1 MVPSKKLRIVL
12 VDDHPL
18 VLMGIRELLARDINL
33 EVEAMV
39 STPSELVERLGTC
52 APDIVVTDYSM
63 PGDARYGDGMRFI
76 SYLRRHFPE
85 VGIIV
90 LTMVSTPMIVSSLYD
105 AGVLGVVMKQD
116 NLDALLV
123 ALTLARRGLRYYP
136 PGFRQDMSVGGEVRS
151 LQERVDSLSTR
162 EFEVLRLFVQ
172 GASITEIAGQ
182 LHRSVTTISAQKTSA
197 MRKLGA
203 QNNQEL
209 ISFCL
214 EHGLF

>member
-1 MVPSKKLRIVL
+1 
-12 VDDHPL
+12 
-18 VLMGIRELLARDINL
+18 
-33 EVEAMV
+33 
-39 STPSELVERLGTC
+39 
-52 APDIVVTDYSM
+52 M

-76 SYLRRHFPE
+76 SYLRRHFPG

-90 LTMVSTPMIVSSLYD
+90 LTMVSNPMVISSLYD
-105 AGVLGVVMKQD
+105 VGVLGVVMKQD

-123 ALTLARRGLRYYP
+123 ALALVRQGLRYYP
-136 PGFRQDMSVGGEVRS
+136 PGFRQDMSVGGEVRN

-172 GASITEIAGQ
+172 GVSITEIAGR

>member
-1 MVPSKKLRIVL
+1 MAPSKKLRIVL

-33 EVEAMV
+33 DVEAMV
-39 STPSELVERLGTC
+39 STPSELVERLRVC

-63 PGDARYGDGMRFI
+63 PGDARYGDGIRFI

-85 VGIIV
+85 IGIIV
-90 LTMVSTPMIVSSLYD
+90 LTMVTNPMIVSSLYD

-123 ALTLARRGLRYYP
+123 ALALARRGLRYYP
-136 PGFRQDMSVGGEVRS
+136 PGFKQGMSVGGEVRS

>member
-39 STPSELVERLGTC
+39 STPSELVERLGAC

-85 VGIIV
+85 IGIIV
-90 LTMVSTPMIVSSLYD
+90 LTMVTNPMIVSSLYD

-123 ALTLARRGLRYYP
+123 ALALARRGLRYYP
-136 PGFRQDMSVGGEVRS
+136 PGFKQGMSVGGEVRS

>member
-1 MVPSKKLRIVL
+1 MMPSKKLRIVL

-18 VLMGIRELLARDINL
+18 VLMGIRELLAQDIHL
-33 EVEAMV
+33 GVEAMV
-39 STPSELVERLGTC
+39 STPSELVEHLG
-52 APDIVVTDYSM
+52 ASEPDIVVTDYSM

-76 SYLRRHFPE
+76 SYLRRHFPG

-90 LTMVSTPMIVSSLYD
+90 LTMVSNPMIVSSLYD

-123 ALTLARRGLRYYP
+123 ALALARRGLRYYP
-136 PGFRQDMSVGGEVRS
+136 PGFRRDMSVGGEVRN
-151 LQERVDSLSTR
+151 LQERVDSLSPR